1 MIEIWIMSGTEIM
14 GDHWMNKNRSF
25 VNEIFRLFHLYH
37 PSHLSH
43 LWIDTGMIDGEKKE
57 TETMGMIKISVI
69 GVS

>member
-1 MIEIWIMSGTEIM
+1 
-14 GDHWMNKNRSF
+14 MNKNRSF
-25 VNEIFRLFHLYH
+25 VNEIFHLFHLYH

-57 TETMGMIKISVI
+57 TETMGMTEISVI